1 MINVSKEFRNAM
13 KTRTDFKE
21 NAKITFADGT
31 TLELGEGDFTVS
43 GNSLVDGAGS
53 SSFPLGTAI
62 EKVVEIELMNDDDHL
77 SSYDFYGAVVNL
89 YLTFQLS
96 ETVEKINYGT
106 FTVVTPE
113 TYGSTVVIQA
123 VDDMYKADK
132 AYTTA
137 LSFPAQLGN
146 AVREACQ
153 TCGIYLLTT
162 TFANDNFTIQQKPSD
177 LTFREF
183 FAMAAMIAGG
193 FARVDYQGRLEIKT
207 FDFTPFEV
215 AAAMDGGS
223 FDGETPY
230 ETGDEADG
238 GSFSPW
244 DNGDVVDGGT
254 FAQADDYHVFYS
266 FKNITVDTDDVVIT
280 GVQTTADDVT
290 YLSGTEG
297 YVLSVENQ
305 LIAGQEQAAVTL
317 IGQKVIGLRFRPFT
331 ADHIAYPLA
340 EFGDLAYI
348 IDRRNRVYQ
357 TVLTDIDFTWFGYT
371 TLKCSADSPLRNSS
385 RYASQLT
392 QAIVAAR
399 HETQM
404 QLSAYDMA
412 VQMLTSLITQSLG
425 AFKTEQIQDDGST
438 IFYMHDKPTLAESQY
453 VWRMAGN
460 VFSVSSDG
468 GKTWNAGLDAE
479 GNAIL
484 NVLSAIGIKA
494 EWIEADNLSSVSAK
508 IGGWLIGEIPLYN
521 NSTASDGT
529 IYRVFLQPPAKTNPE
544 ETWIIS
550 CQKSTNGGQNF
561 YGIAWWKADGDI
573 QVSNLY
579 VSGDADITGNAHI
592 VGNATVSGTIA
603 ALNGMTVN
611 GTMYSSGNISSEGLI
626 TGNLHSN
633 GAYTG
638 TIASEYG
645 SWFVQD
651 GIITQKL

>member
-425 AFKTEQIQDDGST
+425 AFK
-438 IFYMHDKPTLAESQY
+438 
-453 VWRMAGN
+453 
-460 VFSVSSDG
+460 
-468 GKTWNAGLDAE
+468 
-479 GNAIL
+479 AI
-484 NVLSAIGIKA
+484 SIHA
-494 EWIEADNLSSVSAK
+494 
-508 IGGWLIGEIPLYN
+508 
-521 NSTASDGT
+521 
-529 IYRVFLQPPAKTNPE
+529 PA
-544 ETWIIS
+544 
-550 CQKSTNGGQNF
+550 
-561 YGIAWWKADGDI
+561 
-573 QVSNLY
+573 
-579 VSGDADITGNAHI
+579 
-592 VGNATVSGTIA
+592 
-603 ALNGMTVN
+603 
-611 GTMYSSGNISSEGLI
+611 
-626 TGNLHSN
+626 
-633 GAYTG
+633 
-638 TIASEYG
+638 
-645 SWFVQD
+645 
-651 GIITQKL
+651 